1 VRSTGQIISQT
12 VESLLAT
19 AVSEDRDA
27 LAEGLTLRK
36 IYSQK
41 LRDLADYL
49 GVSYPYMPRKIK
61 SGSWDAVDIDKL
73 AIYFHCY
80 PQDFVPGPNDDWGL
94 PDMAPEANAS
104 TDVSGTSNN
113 LKNVPLEPHEKT
125 E

>member
-1 VRSTGQIISQT
+1 MRSTGQIISQT

-27 LAEGLTLRK
+27 LAQGMTSRK

-41 LRDLADYL
+41 LQQLADYL

-61 SGSWDAVDIDKL
+61 SGSWDAGDIDRL
-73 AIYFHCY
+73 AIYFNCY

-94 PDMAPEANAS
+94 PETPEGDAS
-104 TDVSGTSNN
+104 TDVSAEGDNPGKRSPGPD
-113 LKNVPLEPHEKT
+113 KKT